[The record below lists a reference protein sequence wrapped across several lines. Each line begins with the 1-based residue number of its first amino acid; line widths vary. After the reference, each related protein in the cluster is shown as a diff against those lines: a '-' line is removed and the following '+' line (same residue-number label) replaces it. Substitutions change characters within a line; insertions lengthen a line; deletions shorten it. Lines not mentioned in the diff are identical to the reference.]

1 LLENFELESTQHARI
16 VRVESTY
23 LYAQFHTRWLKFVD
37 DVEFFADEG
46 LSGSRPL
53 GVADR
58 EEGLRCESCANRG
71 YPATLRRYVIK
82 PG

>member
-1 LLENFELESTQHARI
+1 MEPA
-16 VRVESTY
+16 Y
-23 LYAQFHTRWLKFVD
+23 LYAPFQTRWLKFVD
-37 DVEFFADEG
+37 EVEFFADEG

-58 EEGLRCESCANRG
+58 EEGLRCESRANRG

>member
-1 LLENFELESTQHARI
+1 
-16 VRVESTY
+16 VEPTY
-23 LYAQFHTRWLKFVD
+23 LYAQFQTRWLKFVD
-37 DVEFFADEG
+37 DVEFFDDEE
-46 LSGSRPL
+46 LSDSRPL

-58 EEGLRCESCANRG
+58 EEGLRCESRANRR